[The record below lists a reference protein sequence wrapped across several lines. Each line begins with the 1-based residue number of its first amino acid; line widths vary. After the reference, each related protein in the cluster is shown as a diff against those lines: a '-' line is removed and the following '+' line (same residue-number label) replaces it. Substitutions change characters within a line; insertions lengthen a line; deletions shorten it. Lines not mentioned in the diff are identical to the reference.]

1 MSAPNEIEL
10 EFVGRAARLSAGGIA
25 AACAILGIGEAELRA
40 VLAVESLGSGFLA
53 DGRPKILFERHWFH
67 RLTGGRFSADH
78 PDISDAKPGGYKG
91 GVAEYERLGGAIA
104 LDRKAALDSASWGL
118 GQIMGFNAAKA
129 GFVDAEAMIRA
140 FAEGEDAQ
148 VLGVARFIAA
158 SGAGR
163 HLAAHDWA
171 AFARVYNGP
180 RFRDNAY
187 DEKLQL
193 AYDRLVRET
202 AAGVL
207 DQA

>member
-1 MSAPNEIEL
+1 
-10 EFVGRAARLSAGGIA
+10 
-25 AACAILGIGEAELRA
+25 
-40 VLAVESLGSGFLA
+40 
-53 DGRPKILFERHWFH
+53 
-67 RLTGGRFSADH
+67 
-78 PDISDAKPGGYKG
+78 
-91 GVAEYERLGGAIA
+91 
-104 LDRKAALDSASWGL
+104 
-118 GQIMGFNAAKA
+118 
-129 GFVDAEAMIRA
+129 
-140 FAEGEDAQ
+140 
-148 VLGVARFIAA
+148 VARFIAA